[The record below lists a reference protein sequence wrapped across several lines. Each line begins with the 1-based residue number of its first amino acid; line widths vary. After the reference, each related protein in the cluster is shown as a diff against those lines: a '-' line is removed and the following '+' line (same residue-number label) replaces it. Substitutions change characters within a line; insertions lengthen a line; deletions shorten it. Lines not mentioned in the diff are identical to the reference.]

1 MATTTSLVLI
11 QRLSEA
17 IGDYRLLTADADG
30 SATSSRIVDAEFA
43 NLTED
48 AGGLPGWVKV
58 VSTTDGNAPLGEIRR
73 VANGAAGYTVSGT
86 IMVVNQAF
94 STALGAGDTF
104 EHHRFDPV
112 VKRTAINAA
121 IRQLSFTL
129 FRSIRDESLIVDN
142 LLSNSGFET
151 VVSGGVHPSWT
162 AVGSATITDETTI
175 KRHGTYSAK
184 IVASGSDEGQEQVV
198 STVETKDL
206 IGKPVVA
213 KFWVHAT
220 TADWARIRI
229 DFGSS
234 TFESSSYH
242 TGADEW
248 QVLEINTNVPSGASQ
263 VSMQLDVA
271 NGGTA
276 YFDAGW
282 MTIDKIY
289 KMTVPTSIIR
299 GPYRVEQ
306 QMDESDPN
314 GDYLNLDRPIR
325 GHRLR
330 VRGMGLLSQP
340 STDSGTVEIGDEYV
354 DLIAYKAAE
363 ILFQMVS
370 GDAGNIRHSAD
381 YWHEI
386 VHGPR
391 GTRGQGMINEP
402 GNRMVPPPTGRLKGS
417 WHIEDDD
424 SGSYIML
431 DGR

>member
-30 SATSSRIVDAEFA
+30 SATTSRIVDAEFA

-58 VSTTDGNAPLGEIRR
+58 VSTTDGAAPLGEIRR

-94 STALGAGDTF
+94 SAALGAGDTF

-121 IRQLSFTL
+121 IRQLWPSIYL
-129 FRSIRDESLIVDN
+129 PIRDESLVVDN

-151 VVSGGVHPSWT
+151 AASGNLHPSWT
-162 AVGSATITDETTI
+162 KVGTPTITDETSI
-175 KRHGTYSAK
+175 RRHLTNSAK
-184 IVASGSDEGQEQVV
+184 IIASGASEGETQTVQVNIDEM
-198 STVETKDL
+198 
-206 IGKPVVA
+206 IGKTVDA
-213 KFWVHAT
+213 AFWVYAT
-220 TADWARIRI
+220 TANWARIRV
-229 DFGSS
+229 DVGSADWLNS
-234 TFESSSYH
+234 DYH

-248 QVLEINTNVPSGASQ
+248 QYLEIHATIPESAVMLG
-263 VSMQLDVA
+263 LRLEVA
-271 NGGTA
+271 DGGTA
-276 YFDAGW
+276 YFDAGY
-282 MTIDKIY
+282 MAVGKIH
-289 KMTVPTSIIR
+289 KMTVPTSIVR
-299 GPYRVEQ
+299 GPHRVEQ
-306 QMDESDPN
+306 QVDESDPN
-314 GDYLNLDRPIR
+314 GDYLNLDNPIR

-330 VRGMGLLSQP
+330 VRGMGHLSQP

-354 DLIAYKAAE
+354 DLIAAKAAE

-370 GDAGNIRHSAD
+370 GDAGKRQHSTD

-402 GNRMVPPPTGRLKGS
+402 GNRMVPPPIGRLKGS
-417 WHIEDDD
+417 WHVEDDD
-424 SGSYIML
+424 NGSYIML